1 MSIPLALYIHFPWCV
16 QKCPYCDFN
25 SHALRGAIP
34 EDQYIQAL
42 IHDFQQ
48 KVVDLKDRPIHSIFC
63 GGGTPSLFS
72 ADSVYKLFTA
82 LKQHMPFAKD
92 IEITLEANPGTV
104 TGESLLA
111 LRQAG
116 VTRLSLGGQSF
127 QHDKLQVLGRIHQSD
142 SIYQAVADAK
152 TAGFQQI
159 NLDLMYGLPKQT
171 VADALYDLQQA
182 CQLQLVHLSW
192 YQLTLEPNTPF
203 YRTPPV
209 LPQEE
214 EISLIAEQGELY
226 LQQQGYHRYEISAYC
241 RDKNYCHHN
250 LNYWQYGDYI
260 GIGAGAHGKITLE
273 DGQIIRTINKK
284 HPKQYLA
291 GEPFLQQQ
299 NTVSREDELFEF
311 MLNALRL
318 QQTISWSLLEERTG
332 WCRQQVYLYSDTLVN
347 KGLMQY
353 NDEHFYLTPLGR
365 QFTNEAISAFLPE
378 ANIAQD
384 VPNLHVLAET

>member
-48 KVVDLKDRPIHSIFC
+48 QAIALKDRPIHSIFC

-72 ADSVYKLFTA
+72 ADSVYQLFGA
-82 LKQHMPFAKD
+82 LKESISFTKN

-104 TGESLLA
+104 TKESLQA
-111 LRQAG
+111 FHDAG

-127 QHDKLQVLGRIHQSD
+127 QQDKLQVLGRIHESEA
-142 SIYQAVADAK
+142 IYQAVADAK
-152 TAGFQQI
+152 AAGFQQI

-171 VADALYDLQQA
+171 VEDALYDLQQA
-182 CQLQLVHLSW
+182 CQLQLPHLSW

-209 LPQEE
+209 LPQED
-214 EISLIAEQGELY
+214 EIYLIAEQGEAY

-260 GIGAGAHGKITLE
+260 GIGAGAHGKITMQ
-273 DGQIIRTINKK
+273 DGTIVRTINKK

-299 NTVSREDELFEF
+299 DRVSKEDQLFEF

-318 QQTISWSLLEERTG
+318 QQTIPWSLLEERTE
-332 WCRQQVYLYSDTLVN
+332 WRKQQVYPYSERLVN

-353 NDEHFYLTPLGR
+353 NDESFCLTSLGK

-378 ANIAQD
+378 AIN
-384 VPNLHVLAET
+384 P